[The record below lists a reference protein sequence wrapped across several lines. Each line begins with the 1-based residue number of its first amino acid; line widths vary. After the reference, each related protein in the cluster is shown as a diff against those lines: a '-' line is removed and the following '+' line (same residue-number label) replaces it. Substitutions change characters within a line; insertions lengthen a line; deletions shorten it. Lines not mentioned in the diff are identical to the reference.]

1 MELNNKVANTVVF
14 LRQKHCLKLNQF
26 YLFWYNDHFLLL
38 LVVTLKVKNII
49 YGIFYTLYCDDPAL
63 GLVLNLD
70 QKKLKSD
77 SFDLFHYN
85 TDEP

>member
-1 MELNNKVANTVVF
+1 M
-14 LRQKHCLKLNQF
+14 
-26 YLFWYNDHFLLL
+26 
-38 LVVTLKVKNII
+38 
-49 YGIFYTLYCDDPAL
+49 YCDDPAL